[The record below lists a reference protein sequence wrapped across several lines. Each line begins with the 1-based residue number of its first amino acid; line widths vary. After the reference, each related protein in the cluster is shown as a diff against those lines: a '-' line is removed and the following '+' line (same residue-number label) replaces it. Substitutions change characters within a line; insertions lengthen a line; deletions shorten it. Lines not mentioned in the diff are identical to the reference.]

1 MSQINLSNV
10 TTSLSES
17 SSIDYNYGRISLYPS
32 NFLSSS
38 SVSLNFSTPSFVA
51 NIDTNLNTSF
61 IAKKLY
67 CGEKSHGIGEAEVII
82 EHNDFTGAGNNKL
95 YLIIPVKKNENLPIS
110 DNAMNTLFSMM
121 DDNNKG
127 NIDFNL
133 NINLP
138 DSTDYYYYKTNENT
152 HVVVFNHVIE
162 VKDIPNSTS
171 SYTDI
176 YGSDVRG
183 NISIKKSSKNAQKTD
198 RGIVN
203 SMSSKEDQIY
213 IDCQPTGVSSETIA
227 SYNVPINSEYTENA
241 DLISYQRTSTTMFFF
256 TIAAVVGYVTGPEVY
271 KLFIINP
278 IIKRLSNDKNYGNCG
293 GDNVDENCNVNK
305 NEILLGGIDTILL
318 ISFMWIFISILSVGV
333 THKSSLTT
341 TSLYFVLIII
351 SIILGIFN
359 RRKDKEYMTHNSN
372 NKPYTLYEWFFDAEK
387 DIKANDYDFVN
398 YNILGT
404 FDFFKDVLKQ
414 PTNLIYMA
422 ILVIGLYIS
431 TFLLL
436 DDKSGTQS
444 LFASI
449 IMPVVT
455 ILMTIIVLYSKKV
468 EDEEEED
475 HYGLINL
482 FRESDNNGNIFNGI
496 ANAFNGVANAVKG
509 LF

>member
-1 MSQINLSNV
+1 MSQINLSTV
-10 TTSLSES
+10 TSSLSET

-32 NFLSSS
+32 NFLSPS

-138 DSTDYYYYKTNENT
+138 DSTDYYYYKPNENI

-162 VKDIPNSTS
+162 VKDIPNSDN
-171 SYTDI
+171 YANMLGIDDI
-176 YGSDVRG
+176 EDGY
-183 NISIKKSSKNAQKTD
+183 ISIKKSSKNAQKTD

-256 TIAAVVGYVTGPEVY
+256 TIAAVVGYLTGPEVY
-271 KLFIINP
+271 KLLIINP
-278 IIKRLSNDKNYGNCG
+278 IIKRLSNVKNYGNCD
-293 GDNVDENCNVNK
+293 GDIVDENCNVNK

-359 RRKDKEYMTHNSN
+359 RRKDKEYMTHNNSIN
-372 NKPYTLYEWFFDAEK
+372 RSYTLYEWFFDADK
-387 DIKANDYDFVN
+387 NIGANDYVFVN

-455 ILMTIIVLYSKKV
+455 ILMTIIVLYSKEIEPVQV
-468 EDEEEED
+468 EGVALENNDQQQ
-475 HYGLINL
+475 
-482 FRESDNNGNIFNGI
+482 DNNGNILNG
-496 ANAFNGVANAVKG
+496 AFNALRG
-509 LF
+509 LL

>member
-1 MSQINLSNV
+1 MSQINLSTV
-10 TTSLSES
+10 TSSLSET

-32 NFLSSS
+32 NFLSPS

-162 VKDIPNSTS
+162 VKDIPNSDNYATMLGI
-171 SYTDI
+171 DDN
-176 YGSDVRG
+176 DVRG

-227 SYNVPINSEYTENA
+227 SYNVPINSEYTENGRCM
-241 DLISYQRTSTTMFFF
+241 D
-256 TIAAVVGYVTGPEVY
+256 GP
-271 KLFIINP
+271 
-278 IIKRLSNDKNYGNCG
+278 
-293 GDNVDENCNVNK
+293 ENCNANK

-359 RRKDKEYMTHNSN
+359 RRKDKEYMTHNNSIN
-372 NKPYTLYEWFFDAEK
+372 NPYTLYEWFFDADK
-387 DIKANDYDFVN
+387 NIGANDYVFVN

-449 IMPVVT
+449 IIPIVT
-455 ILMTIIVLYSKKV
+455 ILMTIIVLYSKENEVKV
-468 EDEEEED
+468 QDEEPVQVVQGQ
-475 HYGLINL
+475 YGILGAFGDAI
-482 FRESDNNGNIFNGI
+482 GNVVGFALNR
-496 ANAFNGVANAVKG
+496 
-509 LF
+509 

>member
-32 NFLSSS
+32 NFLSPS

-67 CGEKSHGIGEAEVII
+67 CGKKSHGIGEAEVII

-138 DSTDYYYYKTNENT
+138 DSTEYYYYKINDST

-162 VKDIPNSTS
+162 VKDIPNSDNYATMLGIDN
-171 SYTDI
+171 TDNL
-176 YGSDVRG
+176 G

-256 TIAAVVGYVTGPEVY
+256 TIAAVVGYLTGPEVY

-278 IIKRLSNDKNYGNCG
+278 IIKRLSNNKDYGQCSMY
-293 GDNVDENCNVNK
+293 GDNANVNCK
-305 NEILLGGIDTILL
+305 ANNNEILLGGIDTILL
-318 ISFMWIFISILSVGV
+318 ISFMWIFISMLSVGV

-351 SIILGIFN
+351 SIIIGIFN
-359 RRKDKEYMTHNSN
+359 RRKDKEYMTHNNSKN
-372 NKPYTLYEWFFDAEK
+372 NPYTLYEWFFDAEK

-455 ILMTIIVLYSKKV
+455 ILMTIMVLYIKKV
-468 EDEEEED
+468 EEQVQVVGHVQVEEQGQ
-475 HYGLINL
+475 YGFLGD
-482 FRESDNNGNIFNGI
+482 FGN
-496 ANAFNGVANAVKG
+496 ALKG
-509 LF
+509 WF

>member
-67 CGEKSHGIGEAEVII
+67 CGKKSHGIGEAEVII

-256 TIAAVVGYVTGPEVY
+256 TIAAVVGYLTGPEVY

-278 IIKRLSNDKNYGNCG
+278 IIKRLSNDKDYGQCSMY
-293 GDNVDENCNVNK
+293 GDNANVNCK
-305 NEILLGGIDTILL
+305 ANNNEILLGGIDTILL
-318 ISFMWIFISILSVGV
+318 ISFMWIFISMLSVGV

-351 SIILGIFN
+351 SIIIGIFN
-359 RRKDKEYMTHNSN
+359 RRKDKEYMTHNNSKN
-372 NKPYTLYEWFFDAEK
+372 NPYTLYEWFFDAEK

-455 ILMTIIVLYSKKV
+455 ILMTIMVLYSKKV
-468 EDEEEED
+468 EEQVQDVGHVQVEEQGQ
-475 HYGLINL
+475 YGILGDI
-482 FRESDNNGNIFNGI
+482 GN
-496 ANAFNGVANAVKG
+496 ALRG
-509 LF
+509 LL

>member
-32 NFLSSS
+32 NFLSPS

-162 VKDIPNSTS
+162 VKDIPNSDNYATMLGIDS
-171 SYTDI
+171 N
-176 YGSDVRG
+176 GRG

-256 TIAAVVGYVTGPEVY
+256 TIAAVVGYLTGPEVY

-278 IIKRLSNDKNYGNCG
+278 IIKRLSNDKDYGRCMDG
-293 GDNVDENCNVNK
+293 PDNCNANK

-359 RRKDKEYMTHNSN
+359 RRKDKEYMTHNNSKN
-372 NKPYTLYEWFFDAEK
+372 ISYTLYEWFFDADK
-387 DIKANDYDFVN
+387 KIGMANDYDFVN

-455 ILMTIIVLYSKKV
+455 ILMTIMVLYSKKV
-468 EDEEEED
+468 EEQVQVVAAA
-475 HYGLINL
+475 NNAQPQ
-482 FRESDNNGNIFNGI
+482 DNNENWLNGI
-496 ANAFNGVANAVKG
+496 TNAVRG

>member
-256 TIAAVVGYVTGPEVY
+256 TIAAVVGYLTGPEVY

-278 IIKRLSNDKNYGNCG
+278 IIKRLSNDKDYGQCSMY
-293 GDNVDENCNVNK
+293 GDNANVNCK
-305 NEILLGGIDTILL
+305 ANNNEILLGGIDTILL
-318 ISFMWIFISILSVGV
+318 ISFMWIFISMLSVGV

-351 SIILGIFN
+351 SIIIGIFN
-359 RRKDKEYMTHNSN
+359 RRKDKEYMTHNNSKN
-372 NKPYTLYEWFFDAEK
+372 NPYTLYEWFFDAEK

-455 ILMTIIVLYSKKV
+455 ILMTIMVLYSKKV
-468 EDEEEED
+468 EEQVQDVGHVQVEEQGQ
-475 HYGLINL
+475 YGILGDI
-482 FRESDNNGNIFNGI
+482 GN
-496 ANAFNGVANAVKG
+496 ALRG
-509 LF
+509 LL

>member
-32 NFLSSS
+32 NFLSPS

-162 VKDIPNSTS
+162 VKDIPNSDNYATMLGIDS
-171 SYTDI
+171 N
-176 YGSDVRG
+176 GRG

-256 TIAAVVGYVTGPEVY
+256 TIAAVVGYLTGPEVY

-278 IIKRLSNDKNYGNCG
+278 IIKRLSNDKNYGRCMDG
-293 GDNVDENCNVNK
+293 PENCNANK

-359 RRKDKEYMTHNSN
+359 RRKDKEYMTHNNSKN
-372 NKPYTLYEWFFDAEK
+372 ISYT
-387 DIKANDYDFVN
+387 
-398 YNILGT
+398 
-404 FDFFKDVLKQ
+404 
-414 PTNLIYMA
+414 
-422 ILVIGLYIS
+422 
-431 TFLLL
+431 
-436 DDKSGTQS
+436 
-444 LFASI
+444 
-449 IMPVVT
+449 
-455 ILMTIIVLYSKKV
+455 
-468 EDEEEED
+468 
-475 HYGLINL
+475 
-482 FRESDNNGNIFNGI
+482 
-496 ANAFNGVANAVKG
+496 
-509 LF
+509 

>member
-67 CGEKSHGIGEAEVII
+67 CGKKSHGIGEAEVII

-138 DSTDYYYYKTNENT
+138 DSTDYYYYKINDST

-162 VKDIPNSTS
+162 VKDIPNSDNYATMLGI
-171 SYTDI
+171 DNN
-176 YGSDVRG
+176 DERG

-256 TIAAVVGYVTGPEVY
+256 TIAAVVGYLTGPEVY

-278 IIKRLSNDKNYGNCG
+278 IIKRLSNDKDYGQCSMY
-293 GDNVDENCNVNK
+293 GDNANVNCK
-305 NEILLGGIDTILL
+305 ANNNEILLGGIDTILL
-318 ISFMWIFISILSVGV
+318 ISFMWIFISMLSVGV

-351 SIILGIFN
+351 SIIIGIFN
-359 RRKDKEYMTHNSN
+359 RRKDKEYMTHNNSKN
-372 NKPYTLYEWFFDAEK
+372 NPYTLYEWFFDAEK

-455 ILMTIIVLYSKKV
+455 ILMTIMVLYSKKV
-468 EDEEEED
+468 EEQVQDVGHVQVEEQGQ
-475 HYGLINL
+475 YGILGDI
-482 FRESDNNGNIFNGI
+482 GN
-496 ANAFNGVANAVKG
+496 ALRG
-509 LF
+509 LL

>member
-32 NFLSSS
+32 NFLSPS

-67 CGEKSHGIGEAEVII
+67 CGKKSHGIGEAEVII

-138 DSTDYYYYKTNENT
+138 DSTDYYYYKINDST

-162 VKDIPNSTS
+162 VKDIPNSDNYATMLGI
-171 SYTDI
+171 DNN
-176 YGSDVRG
+176 DERG

-256 TIAAVVGYVTGPEVY
+256 TIAAVVGYLTGPEVY

-278 IIKRLSNDKNYGNCG
+278 IIKRLSNNKDYGQCSMY
-293 GDNVDENCNVNK
+293 GDNANVNCK
-305 NEILLGGIDTILL
+305 ANNNEILLGGIDTILL
-318 ISFMWIFISILSVGV
+318 ISFMWIFISMLSVGV

-359 RRKDKEYMTHNSN
+359 RRKDKEYMTHNNSK
-372 NKPYTLYEWFFDAEK
+372 NKSYTLYEWFFDADK
-387 DIKANDYDFVN
+387 KIGANDYDFVN

-455 ILMTIIVLYSKKV
+455 ILMTIMVLYSKKV
-468 EDEEEED
+468 EEQVQDVGHVQVEEQGQ
-475 HYGLINL
+475 YGILGDI
-482 FRESDNNGNIFNGI
+482 GN
-496 ANAFNGVANAVKG
+496 ALRG
-509 LF
+509 LL